1 MTSDEIKSLLQEV
14 FFEDEYEVSE
24 IEYEK
29 YKEPLKRFYLKVY
42 SEKLKRHTP
51 MITIE
56 NYVIGTTIVHD
67 VWEMIWS
74 LPNQNYYMNI
84 PGTSLF
90 LGTSTKRNPKDVGDP
105 KAFLMMSKEK
115 LKDILLINKL
125 NNNLMSDMKNMKEDS
140 TRLIRDYKLNNLGI

>member
-42 SEKLKRHTP
+42 SEKLKHHTP

-56 NYVIGTTIVHD
+56 NYVIGTTIVQD

-74 LPNQNYYMNI
+74 LPHQNYYMNI
-84 PGTSLF
+84 P
-90 LGTSTKRNPKDVGDP
+90 GTSTKRNPKDVGDP

-140 TRLIRDYKLNNLGI
+140 IRLIRDYKLNNLGI